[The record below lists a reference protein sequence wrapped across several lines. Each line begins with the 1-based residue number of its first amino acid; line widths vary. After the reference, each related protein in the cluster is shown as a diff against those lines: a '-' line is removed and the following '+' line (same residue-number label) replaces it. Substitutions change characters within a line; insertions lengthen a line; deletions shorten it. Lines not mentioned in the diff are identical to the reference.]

1 MKTYE
6 INISKGNTIFD
17 GGRKMNKQQRVRREM
32 ERHKMANYIAK
43 ERHVHPVN
51 FNTNVHIKK

>member
-1 MKTYE
+1 
-6 INISKGNTIFD
+6 
-17 GGRKMNKQQRVRREM
+17 MNKQQRVRREM